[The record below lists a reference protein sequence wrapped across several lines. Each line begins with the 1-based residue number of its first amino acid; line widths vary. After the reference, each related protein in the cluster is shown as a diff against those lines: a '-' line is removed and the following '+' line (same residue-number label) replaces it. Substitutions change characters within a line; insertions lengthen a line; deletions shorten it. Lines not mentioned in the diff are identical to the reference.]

1 MILQAL
7 NDYYRRKCDDPDP
20 AQRLPAFGLEQKEI
34 PFVLEITAAGELV
47 QLLDTRTLNEKKKKI
62 GQIFRVP
69 QGVKRASGVA
79 ANLLWD
85 NAEYVLAVP
94 DSKKLEESKRK
105 KKEPEYRGRLQA
117 MQKEFLKR
125 IYALPATA
133 LQDDGLKAV
142 CLFFANNAAVQ
153 LESQALWA
161 EVLEINPVMSFRLH
175 GDVDLVCQRPAVVKA
190 FLNVATGADEAFAMC
205 LVSGDIAPVQR
216 LHAAIKGVWG
226 AQTAGANIVS
236 FNARAFESY
245 GKKERQGENA
255 PVSQA
260 AAFAYTTALNH
271 LLRKDSDQ
279 RIQVGDAST
288 VFWSDRDSEFES
300 IAADIFGD
308 PPKDNPDRSAHA
320 VQALFSAVQSG
331 KQGGLDE
338 ANRFHVLGLAP
349 NAARIS
355 IRFYHCLP
363 LHELG
368 ERIAQYFKDLEIARG
383 PNDPQYP
390 SLKRLLQAVCLST
403 SSQPFG
409 DIDRLPPNLGGA
421 ILDAVFAGPDVP
433 YPSAWLNAAVGR
445 CRAEQ
450 AKKTQQGKQAPN
462 VPYARSAVIKACLN
476 RHIRRSSAKST
487 NPPFE
492 KEFLP
497 MLDLTNT
504 NSAYRLGR
512 LFSVLERI
520 QEASAGGP
528 GKLNSTIRDRYYGAA
543 SSTPVAVFTTLLRLK
558 NAHLK
563 KLTVGQSA
571 WFEKLLG
578 EILDS
583 VIDFPKHLPLPDQ
596 GRFALGYYHQRQDF
610 FTKKTSVETE
620 PTFPTPLPD
629 GTPFINVFALNK

>member
-20 AQRLPAFGLEQKEI
+20 AQRLPVFGLEQKEI
-34 PFVLEITAAGELV
+34 PFVLEMTADGELV
-47 QLLDTRTLNEKKKKI
+47 QLLDTRSLNEKKKKVA
-62 GQIFRVP
+62 QTFRVP
-69 QGVKRASGVA
+69 QGVKKTSGIA

-85 NAEYVLAVP
+85 TLEYVLGV
-94 DSKKLEESKRK
+94 DTKGK
-105 KKEPEYRGRLQA
+105 PERVAEQHA
-117 MQKEFLKR
+117 QFVAR
-125 IYALPATA
+125 IQALPQIAREDVGIQA
-133 LQDDGLKAV
+133 ILK
-142 CLFFANNAAVQ
+142 FFESFNLPQ
-153 LESQALWA
+153 LEAQPAWAQALESNA
-161 EVLEINPVMSFRLH
+161 VMSFRLR

-190 FLNVATGADEAFAMC
+190 VLNVTTDADARLAMC
-205 LVSGDIAPVQR
+205 LVTGEDAPIQR
-216 LHAAIKGVWG
+216 LHASIKGVWG
-226 AQTAGANIVS
+226 AQSSGANIVS

-245 GKKERQGENA
+245 GKTERQGENA

-288 VFWSDRDSEFES
+288 VFWADRDSEFES

-308 PPKDNPDRSAHA
+308 PPKDDPDRGAHA
-320 VQALFSAVQSG
+320 VQALFKAIQSG
-331 KQGGLDE
+331 KQGGLDDN
-338 ANRFHVLGLAP
+338 NRFHVLGLAP

-363 LHELG
+363 LAELG
-368 ERIAQYFKDLEIARG
+368 ERISQHFKDLEMVRG
-383 PNDPQYP
+383 LYDPQYP
-390 SLKRLLQAVCLST
+390 SLKRLLQAVCLAT
-403 SSQPFG
+403 SGQPHG
-409 DIDRLPPNLGGA
+409 DIERVPPNLGGA
-421 ILDAVFAGPDVP
+421 IVDAVFAGADVP
-433 YPSAWLNAAVGR
+433 YPSLWLNAAVGR

-450 AKKTQQGKQAPN
+450 N
-462 VPYARSAVIKACLN
+462 VNYYRAAAIKACLN
-476 RHIRRSSAKST
+476 RHMRRSSVTPT
-487 NPPFE
+487 NLSPE

-497 MLDLTNT
+497 MLDLTNI
-504 NSAYRLGR
+504 NPAYRLGR
-512 LFSVLERI
+512 LFAVLERI

-563 KLTVGQSA
+563 KLTVGQAA

-583 VIDFPKHLPLPDQ
+583 VTDFPKHLPLPDQ

-610 FTKKTSVETE
+610 FTKKPDNSTPITE
-620 PTFPTPLPD
+620 GNPS
-629 GTPFINVFALNK
+629 